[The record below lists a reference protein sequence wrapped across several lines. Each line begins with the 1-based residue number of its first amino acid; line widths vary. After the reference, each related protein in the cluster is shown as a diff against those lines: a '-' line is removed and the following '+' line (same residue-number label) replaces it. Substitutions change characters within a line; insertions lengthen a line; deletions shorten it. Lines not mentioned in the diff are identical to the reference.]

1 MSIRNE
7 RMKRMLK
14 RSEGFLGSKSCRSR
28 GLAIGSIALFAAVAA
43 QATTVPFTESFD
55 AGVSGWEDN
64 VNSPLAWTATGGA
77 DGGGFASGSY
87 DYFGYSSPFGS
98 GPVVLRASAADDP
111 SGGAFIGDWLADG
124 VGTVTAM
131 VRHDAPEDLTFF
143 LRVASPANFPGAVF
157 SGTQTVAANVWTR
170 ITFAIDPS
178 SPFCIAEGTSCAA
191 VLANV
196 GTLQF
201 GTSAPVGLIDDDV
214 AYTISID
221 QVALL
226 PVPEPG
232 TALLFGLGLAGLAAA
247 GRPEPADRGNAAA
260 TRSGEP
266 AIGNGDPA

>member
-1 MSIRNE
+1 MPDRNE
-7 RMKRMLK
+7 RMKMKWRM
-14 RSEGFLGSKSCRSR
+14 RSGLGA
-28 GLAIGSIALFAAVAA
+28 GLLGALVATAA

-55 AGVSGWEDN
+55 TGVSGWEDN
-64 VNSPLAWTATGGA
+64 VNAPLGWTATGGS
-77 DGGGFASGSY
+77 DGGGYASGTY
-87 DYFGYSSPFGS
+87 DYRGYASPFGS
-98 GPVVLRASAADDP
+98 GPVVLRASAADSP
-111 SGGAFIGDWLADG
+111 SGGAFIGDWLTDG
-124 VGTVTAM
+124 VGSVTAM

-143 LRVASPANFPGAVF
+143 LRLASPANFPGAVF
-157 SGTQTVAANVWTR
+157 AGTQTVAANVWTR

-201 GTSAPVGLIDDDV
+201 GTNAPAGLTDDDV

-221 QVALL
+221 QVSLL

-247 GRPEPADRGNAAA
+247 GRRGASA
-260 TRSGEP
+260 
-266 AIGNGDPA
+266 